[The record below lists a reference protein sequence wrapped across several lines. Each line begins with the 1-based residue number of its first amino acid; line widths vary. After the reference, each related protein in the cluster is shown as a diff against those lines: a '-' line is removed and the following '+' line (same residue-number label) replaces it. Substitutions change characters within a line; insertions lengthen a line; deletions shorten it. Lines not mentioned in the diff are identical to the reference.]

1 VRLVVNFSTRA
12 ATEPSYPFLEFA
24 SLHVSSIVHLCT
36 NHNPSGPTSQVRP
49 HGDYHRRLRSKK
61 SKKGSGLE
69 LLHPVHRWCR
79 LIVNEAGQ
87 AAVTGLLF
95 SGSNNTRPNPFSRG
109 GTLDVTR
116 TTSYGQIMIGSFA
129 DKDSR
134 RLFEGKN
141 GLTNACAER

>member
-1 VRLVVNFSTRA
+1 MNTELSTHSFQQTPANFLFAIFKGRESITKIQTAVASFAVRLVVNFSTRA

-61 SKKGSGLE
+61 SKKG
-69 LLHPVHRWCR
+69 
-79 LIVNEAGQ
+79 
-87 AAVTGLLF
+87 
-95 SGSNNTRPNPFSRG
+95 
-109 GTLDVTR
+109 
-116 TTSYGQIMIGSFA
+116 QIMIGSFA

>member
-1 VRLVVNFSTRA
+1 MNTELSTHSFQQTPANFLFAIFQGRESITKIQTAVASFAVRLVVNFSTRA

-69 LLHPVHRWCR
+69 L
-79 LIVNEAGQ
+79 G
-87 AAVTGLLF
+87 
-95 SGSNNTRPNPFSRG
+95 
-109 GTLDVTR
+109 LDVTR

-134 RLFEGKN
+134 CLFEGKN